1 MGCGRMEIRRAKKGD
16 LKRIDEIYIEGCVNE
31 VLLQFPKRTKKDILN
46 EMKRYKKKRLSGFT
60 KRMKSKLGYWIVVED
75 KKEIIGFGQ
84 AEIKK
89 ENKKQSIINM
99 VYVSKDFRRKGIG
112 LRISKE
118 LIKWLKSKK
127 VKTVS
132 GGVFIENKPS
142 IKMQKKLGFKPV
154 AIRLQ
159 KNLK

>member
-1 MGCGRMEIRRAKKGD
+1 MVMMEIRKAKKGD
-16 LKRIDEIYIEGCVNE
+16 LKRIDEIYLEGVIDE

-46 EMKRYKKKRLSGFT
+46 EMGSHKKERLSGFT
-60 KRMKSKLGYWIVVED
+60 KGMKSKLEYWIVVEN

-84 AEIKK
+84 VEIKK
-89 ENKKQSIINM
+89 ENKKDSIINM

-112 LRISKE
+112 FKISKE

-132 GGVFIENKPS
+132 GGVFIKNKPS

-159 KNLK
+159 KKLK